1 MEKKTRPD
9 WGALFEQA
17 LTEPGRLGEYY
28 SLFHQYSLGNQMIAV
43 REIISRGLP
52 VGPIASFRRWN
63 ELGRRIKKGQR
74 AIALW
79 MPVTVKRKVKQ
90 EDGTEG
96 EEIQRF
102 FIMKNNWFTLA
113 QTEPIG
119 PENPGTVPTP
129 EIPEWNREQA
139 LANLGITEVPFEH
152 PDGNCQGFARPNKM
166 QIAINPLARFPWK
179 TTFHEIAH
187 CLLHN
192 RQEEAAVFVDGGVL
206 DTATCEAEAESVA
219 YLCCATLGLPGLEEA
234 RGYVQSWLGSSA
246 KAEEFVK
253 KSAARVF
260 AAADKILKAGQSYCK
275 EAAHEDD
282 PEREEV
288 RHGV

>member
-96 EEIQRF
+96 EEIQLF

-139 LANLGITEVPFEH
+139 LANLGITEVPFRH
-152 PDGNCQGFARPNKM
+152 VDGNCQGYAYPNERK
-166 QIAINPLARFPWK
+166 IAINPLAGQPWK

-192 RQEEAAVFVDGGVL
+192 KEEQQVFVDGGGFI
-206 DTATCEAEAESVA
+206 DTSIKEAEAESVA
-219 YLCCATLGLPGLEEA
+219 YLCCAALGLPGLEDS
-234 RGYVQSWLGSSA
+234 RGYIQHWLGSSE
-246 KAEEFVK
+246 KADEFRK

-260 AAADKILKAGQSYCK
+260 GAADRILKAGTKSSK
-275 EAAHEDD
+275 E
-282 PEREEV
+282 EEV
-288 RHGV
+288 GDE